1 MKHVQVQDNLRNLR
15 PIAERTILKDL
26 DVSSELRNRIFT
38 SVQPHVDEKHTQFFG
53 STRRRTTTTLISLS
67 VALMG
72 ALTLLGFTLLHSHHP
87 RTQAESTISSV
98 AIASIPMVA
107 AAYVHQAFKRDER
120 RITPASIS
128 LQPSW

>member
-1 MKHVQVQDNLRNLR
+1 MR

-26 DVSSELRNRIFT
+26 DVSSELRSRIFT
-38 SVQPHVDEKHTQFFG
+38 SVQAHVDEKHAQFFG
-53 STRRRTTTTLISLS
+53 STRHRTTTTLISVS

-72 ALTLLGFTLLHSHHP
+72 ALTLLGFALLHSQHT
-87 RTQAESTISSV
+87 RTKAESTISSV
-98 AIASIPMVA
+98 AIASIPVVA

-128 LQPSW
+128 LQPTW